1 MSDEQRNTVLRFA
14 VIFTMITLGFVAV
27 LVKIVY
33 VQTVEREEWMKVAER
48 QVPSNRNIPATRGN
62 ILDCNGQLLASSMPQ
77 YYMYM
82 DTRVEALHQNNG
94 KLFHEHIDTLS
105 ADLARIVGDRSAAE
119 YKARITLPY
128 QPGTLKA
135 VAGNASTTLKTA
147 GEAYAIRLTP
157 DKKVVKAD
165 GEDLAFIILEI
176 IDNDG
181 NIVPEAAVPV
191 DIQVSGAGTLL
202 AAGTAN
208 LQDTE
213 ATTSSHVTTWKG
225 RAMVVVRSTQQ
236 KGKINVTTKSK
247 LKNANSLLQSRP

>member
-82 DTRVEALHQNNG
+82 DMRVEALHQNNG

-119 YKARITLPY
+119 YKARIT
-128 QPGTLKA
+128 Q
-135 VAGNASTTLKTA
+135 
-147 GEAYAIRLTP
+147 AYHKREKRLRVCEHRINYLQRRELEQNPLIR
-157 DKKVVKAD
+157 
-165 GEDLAFIILEI
+165 
-176 IDNDG
+176 
-181 NIVPEAAVPV
+181 
-191 DIQVSGAGTLL
+191 
-202 AAGTAN
+202 
-208 LQDTE
+208 
-213 ATTSSHVTTWKG
+213 
-225 RAMVVVRSTQQ
+225 
-236 KGKINVTTKSK
+236 KGKYKSGV
-247 LKNANSLLQSRP
+247 LFDDQHRRI